1 MKYSIKI
8 NEVKSDDS
16 QVKGFATITFGD
28 ELVVR
33 NIAIVEKK
41 DTGELFV
48 SMPSHRTNDVTE
60 KGEPIYRDICNPI
73 TKEFYEELTKNILT
87 AFDQR
92 KELSGR
98 DISFGEDPEGLG
110 VPFAVKVSPIER
122 EDSSLKGI
130 GRIYVNDVFVI
141 SNVRLIEGKNG
152 MFISMPDYRTEK
164 YKDGKPIYREIV
176 FPITKEFRDK
186 LYGEFEKSYAEER
199 AKARK
204 EDAMTQQVPEKT
216 QDKPAKKAKSEDK
229 EKEPAMA
236 R

>member
-8 NEVKSDDS
+8 NEVKSEDS
-16 QVKGFATITFGD
+16 QVKGFATVTFGD

-110 VPFAVKVSPIER
+110 VPFAVKVTPIGR
-122 EDSSLKGI
+122 EDSSLKAV

-152 MFISMPDYRTEK
+152 MFVSMPDYRTEK

-176 FPITKEFRDK
+176 FPITKEFREK
-186 LYGEFEKSYAEER
+186 LYGEFEKSYA
-199 AKARK
+199 KMRK
-204 EDAMTQQVPEKT
+204 EARSEEAMTSQDPEKT
-216 QDKPAKKAKSEDK
+216 QGKASKNAKAEGK

>member
-8 NEVKSDDS
+8 NEVKSEDS
-16 QVKGFATITFGD
+16 QVKGFATVTFGD

-41 DTGELFV
+41 DTGEFFV

-60 KGEPIYRDICNPI
+60 NGEPIYRDICNPI
-73 TKEFYEELTKNILT
+73 TKEFYDELTTNILT

-92 KELSGR
+92 KTLSGK
-98 DISFGEDPEGLG
+98 DMAFGEDPDGIG
-110 VPFAVKVSPIER
+110 VPFTVKITPMDR
-122 EDSSLKGI
+122 EDSSLRGI
-130 GRIYVNDVFVI
+130 GRIYINDAFVI

-164 YKDGKPIYREIV
+164 YRDGKPIYREIV

-186 LYGEFEKSYAEER
+186 LYGEFERVYAEER
-199 AKARK
+199 KKARQTETREEEALEK
-204 EDAMTQQVPEKT
+204 KQEKT
-216 QDKPAKKAKSEDK
+216 SKKSKDDK
-229 EKEPAMA
+229 EKEPAKA